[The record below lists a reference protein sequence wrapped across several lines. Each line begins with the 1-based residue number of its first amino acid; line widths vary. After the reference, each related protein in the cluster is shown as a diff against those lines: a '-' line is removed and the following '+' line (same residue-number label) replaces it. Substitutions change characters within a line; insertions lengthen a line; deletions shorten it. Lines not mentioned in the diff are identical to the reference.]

1 MINILRIVVTDVE
14 RAGAA
19 IVHEIEALPGQV
31 EHVFADLF
39 KLTAKLWGPA
49 AIQEAMK
56 LAKLAESQYLAP
68 AVERGVTVIEHTQA
82 FEWVKGE
89 LLANPE
95 LGLSLPDAHS
105 LAGLA
110 LSWLLK
116 GIDLAGA
123 DAASSL

>member
-1 MINILRIVVTDVE
+1 MANILRIIVTDVE
-14 RAGAA
+14 RAGMA

-39 KLTAKLWGPA
+39 KLTAKMWGPA

-68 AVERGVTVIEHTQA
+68 AVEKGVTVIEHTQA

-89 LLANPE
+89 LLANPA